1 MNVKK
6 KLNIGKCEGKCL
18 GSFNTN
24 MILKK
29 IFGISC
35 KSSIRCLGIYAGS
48 NYAKN
53 YQMNWS
59 VKLEKTTDVC
69 KTLTSRPF

>member
-1 MNVKK
+1 M
-6 KLNIGKCEGKCL
+6 CL

-35 KSSIRCLGIYAGS
+35 KSSIRCLDIYAGS
-48 NYAKN
+48 DYAKN

-59 VKLEKTTDVC
+59 VKLEKIRSCLERWESRDL
-69 KTLTSRPF
+69 TLFGKFK